1 VLFNSIEFIFLFLP
15 VAAIVYWLLLKAEL
29 PKLAKVWLVASSL
42 FFYGWWKAAYLILL
56 IISILINFACGSA
69 IIASRG
75 EKQKKSLMILGI
87 TFNLVLLGY
96 FKYSHFLVENFNKFS
111 TSEFGPL
118 DVILPL
124 AISFFTFQQV
134 AYLSD
139 CRSDHD
145 SKYNLLD
152 YFLFVSFFPQLI
164 AGPIVHHKEMI
175 PQFAMSNSNS
185 MIPNN
190 IEKGLFI
197 FAIGLFKK
205 VVIADT
211 FAIWATAGFSFTTQ
225 LSFLDAWLTSLSYT
239 FQLYYDFSGYTDMAI
254 GAALLFNIKLPMNFN
269 SPYKA
274 KNIQDFWHRWH
285 MTLSRWL
292 RDYVYIPLGG
302 NRSGSCNTFV
312 NLFVTFLLGG
322 IWHGAGWTFI
332 IWGALHGF
340 AVLVHRVWRNIGM
353 EMNNICG
360 WIITFMFVNF
370 SWVFFR
376 AETINEAIMVASGM
390 LGLNGFEL
398 SENFHSIFVYIL
410 DITPNKLPS
419 IQEQFVSSSVTVL
432 FVLIFGAIA
441 LFCKNSM
448 EISGFN
454 SDTVQKL
461 TFAKGFATIIL
472 AFAALFVSMGDSVPS
487 EFLYFN
493 F

>member
-1 VLFNSIEFIFLFLP
+1 
-15 VAAIVYWLLLKAEL
+15 
-29 PKLAKVWLVASSL
+29 
-42 FFYGWWKAAYLILL
+42 
-56 IISILINFACGSA
+56 
-69 IIASRG
+69 
-75 EKQKKSLMILGI
+75 
-87 TFNLVLLGY
+87 
-96 FKYSHFLVENFNKFS
+96 
-111 TSEFGPL
+111 
-118 DVILPL
+118 
-124 AISFFTFQQV
+124 
-134 AYLSD
+134 
-139 CRSDHD
+139 
-145 SKYNLLD
+145 
-152 YFLFVSFFPQLI
+152 
-164 AGPIVHHKEMI
+164 
-175 PQFAMSNSNS
+175 
-185 MIPNN
+185 
-190 IEKGLFI
+190 
-197 FAIGLFKK
+197 
-205 VVIADT
+205 
-211 FAIWATAGFSFTTQ
+211 
-225 LSFLDAWLTSLSYT
+225 
-239 FQLYYDFSGYTDMAI
+239 
-254 GAALLFNIKLPMNFN
+254 
-269 SPYKA
+269 
-274 KNIQDFWHRWH
+274 